1 MQKAGF
7 FSRFIALFID
17 GIAISILAF
26 IVIFVFGG
34 IAGLTARSNSD
45 IMALIGGTLMLL
57 MMVIMLLFQFLY
69 YGYFWSKNGQS
80 IGKKLVGVKVVSK
93 DGQPLSFLKAGLRG
107 SVGYW
112 ISSLVF
118 SLGFIWAAFDA
129 NGETWHD
136 KIFGTRV
143 VKA

>member
-45 IMALIGGTLMLL
+45 IMALIGGTPMLL
-57 MMVIMLLFQFLY
+57 MMVIMLLFQFL
-69 YGYFWSKNGQS
+69 
-80 IGKKLVGVKVVSK
+80 
-93 DGQPLSFLKAGLRG
+93 
-107 SVGYW
+107 
-112 ISSLVF
+112 
-118 SLGFIWAAFDA
+118 
-129 NGETWHD
+129 
-136 KIFGTRV
+136 
-143 VKA
+143 